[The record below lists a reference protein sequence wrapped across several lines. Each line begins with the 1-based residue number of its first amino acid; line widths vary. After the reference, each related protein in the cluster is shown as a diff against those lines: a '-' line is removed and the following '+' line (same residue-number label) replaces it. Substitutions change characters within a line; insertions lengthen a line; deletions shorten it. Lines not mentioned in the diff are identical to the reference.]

1 MLLIYD
7 TTWYPKLAQN
17 MLWSKFIPL
26 RNLVLMF
33 LFESEPEIRKQRA
46 DTNQTV
52 CSMYGV
58 RTAVYDQIQDYIPY
72 TPYHILHNSGFVRRI
87 HTKGIRQNIDFVLK
101 NTDTLSL

>member
-58 RTAVYDQIQDYIPY
+58 RTAVYDQIQDYIP
-72 TPYHILHNSGFVRRI
+72 L
-87 HTKGIRQNIDFVLK
+87 
-101 NTDTLSL
+101 